1 MTKLILVAA
10 ATNDS
15 PQAIFS
21 VLMVSSCYCRHLP
34 LSPLPPS
41 PRPSLRTTSWL
52 SWRVSRQTT
61 ARTSISL
68 EPGMP
73 ATSSRAG
80 LQAEA
85 SSDNKTPAV
94 LACRLGHLSCRFS
107 VDVVCLVRQLSGW
120 LTGLSLAVL
129 SCRFSVNVTCLVSQL
144 SGWLT
149 GLSLA
154 VLSCQF
160 TVDVTCL
167 VSQLDG

>member
-1 MTKLILVAA
+1 MAA
-10 ATNDS
+10 PANDS
-15 PQAIFS
+15 PQADFS
-21 VLMVSSCYCRHLP
+21 ILMVSSCCHRHLP
-34 LSPLPPS
+34 LNQLPPS

-52 SWRVSRQTT
+52 SWRVSRQTM
-61 ARTSISL
+61 ARTLISL
-68 EPGMP
+68 GRGMP

-94 LACRLGHLSCRFS
+94 LACRLGRLSCRFS
-107 VDVVCLVRQLSGW
+107 VDVI
-120 LTGLSLAVL
+120 
-129 SCRFSVNVTCLVSQL
+129 CLVSQL

-160 TVDVTCL
+160 TVDMTCL
-167 VSQLDG
+167 VSQLSGWLTCVIILSVCLSLWLAYMWMWLSCLSAC